1 MADFRRIA
9 AWQKADDLAVVVYQ
23 ATRTFP
29 DEERFGLTSQLRR
42 AVVSVPANI
51 AEGAGRQTLKD
62 FRQFLYIARGSLNEV
77 EYYIHLAQRLGY
89 LPNQQ
94 ADRLEQERQ
103 EVGRVLNGLIGWT
116 AQELDAG
123 RIEL

>member
-1 MADFRRIA
+1 MADFRKIA
-9 AWQKADDLAVVVYQ
+9 AWQKADDLAVIVYR

-62 FRQFLYIARGSLNEV
+62 FRQFLHIARGSLNEV
-77 EYYIHLAQRLGY
+77 EYYIYLAQRLGY
-89 LPNQQ
+89 LPNQE

-103 EVGRVLNGLIGWT
+103 EVGRVLSGLIVWT
-116 AQELDAG
+116 TRELDAG
-123 RIEL
+123 RTEL